1 MLHYLKQKLVLFK
14 QTSLWYYFI
23 KFFFIPIFDFIWVNI
38 INFQG
43 RFLGILFQ
51 IKNKEFYK
59 INKFED
65 FRSIEN
71 NSEFERIAQI
81 VKNSI
86 NDELI
91 NKIKNKIKNEIE
103 LVKFDDPSK
112 NQYGDYKKDFFPLLP
127 DHVKKEVVNFALSEK
142 NLLTATKY
150 LKVLPRIKKIIV
162 YLNVPCSD
170 KEKGAQLWHKDDFGY
185 KSLDIFLGISD
196 IDISNGPLY
205 FLKTKNPLGVFFKIK
220 NIVKNALPG
229 ERNKVP
235 LNTFSN
241 YYKEN
246 EVGALIG
253 KSGTGIFIDSFS
265 KYHRGG
271 FCKSKDR
278 IMLRISYQTP
288 DSERGNTANDS
299 EKFFCYPRICKKDV
313 KNIFHKYAMFKCS
326 NLFMRFL
333 KVDHAIIF
341 LVRILHYKR

>member
-14 QTSLWYYFI
+14 ETSLWYYFI
-23 KFFFIPIFDFIWVNI
+23 KLFFIPIFDFIWVNI

-51 IKNKEFYK
+51 FKYKEFYK
-59 INKFED
+59 INKYED

-71 NSEFERIAQI
+71 NPEFERIAKI

-91 NKIKNKIKNEIE
+91 NKIKNE
-103 LVKFDDPSK
+103 LEFVKFDDPSK
-112 NQYGDYKKDFFPLLP
+112 NQYNNFNKDFFPLLP
-127 DHVKKEVVNFALSEK
+127 DDVKKEVVNFALSEK
-142 NLLTATKY
+142 NLLTVTKY
-150 LKVLPRIKKIIV
+150 LKVLPIIKKIIV
-162 YLNVPCSD
+162 YLNVPRSD

-220 NIVKNALPG
+220 DIVKNALPG

-253 KSGTGIFIDSFS
+253 KSGTGIFIDSFT

-288 DSERGNTANDS
+288 DSKRGNTAHDS
-299 EKFFCYPRICKKDV
+299 EKFFYYPKIYKKDV
-313 KNIFHKYAMFKCS
+313 KNIFHKYAMFKYR

-333 KVDHAIIF
+333 KVDHVIMF

>member
-14 QTSLWYYFI
+14 ETSLWYYFI
-23 KFFFIPIFDFIWVNI
+23 KLFFIPIFDFIWVNI

-43 RFLGILFQ
+43 RLLGILFQ
-51 IKNKEFYK
+51 FKYKEFYK
-59 INKFED
+59 INKYED

-71 NSEFERIAQI
+71 NPEFERIAKI

-91 NKIKNKIKNEIE
+91 NKIKNE
-103 LVKFDDPSK
+103 LEFVKFDDPSK
-112 NQYGDYKKDFFPLLP
+112 NQYNNFNKDFFPLLP
-127 DHVKKEVVNFALSEK
+127 DDVKKEVVNFALSEK
-142 NLLTATKY
+142 NLLTVTKY
-150 LKVLPRIKKIIV
+150 LKVLPIIKKIIV
-162 YLNVPCSD
+162 YLNVPRSD

-196 IDISNGPLY
+196 IDTSNGPLY

-229 ERNKVP
+229 ERNKVS

-253 KSGTGIFIDSFS
+253 KSGTGIFIDSFT

-288 DSERGNTANDS
+288 DSKRGNTAHDS
-299 EKFFCYPRICKKDV
+299 EKFFYYPKIYKKDV
-313 KNIFHKYAMFKCS
+313 KNIFHKYAMFKYR

-333 KVDHAIIF
+333 KVDHVIMF